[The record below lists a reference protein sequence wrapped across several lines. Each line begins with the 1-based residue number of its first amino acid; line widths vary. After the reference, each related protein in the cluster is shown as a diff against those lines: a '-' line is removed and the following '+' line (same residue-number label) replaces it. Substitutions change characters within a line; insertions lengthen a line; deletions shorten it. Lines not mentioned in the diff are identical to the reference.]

1 MTGLVVA
8 IIVAVL
14 IVVAA
19 AGFLLSG
26 QARSQ
31 RLRRQ
36 FGPEYDRTVERTGD
50 RKAAEREL
58 LDRKQ
63 QHQELDIRPLDP
75 EVRERYR
82 QQWTTVQEQFVDT
95 PEAAVEHA
103 DQLVTSAMSE
113 RGYPTK
119 NFDQQAALLSVE
131 HGRTL
136 DHYHRAHTISVRAAD
151 KEATTEDLRQ
161 AMVHYRALFEDL
173 LAVPRDERGA
183 TGEPYGPRTTT
194 TQDGTDPA
202 QTQHRDERS

>member
-1 MTGLVVA
+1 MTGLVVVL
-8 IIVAVL
+8 IVAVL

-19 AGFLLSG
+19 AAFLLSG

-36 FGPEYDRTVERTGD
+36 FGTEYDRTVERTGD

-75 EVRERYR
+75 EARERYR

-95 PEAAVEHA
+95 PEAAVESA

-113 RGYPTK
+113 RGYPTD
-119 NFDQQAALLSVE
+119 NFDQQAALLSVD
-131 HGRTL
+131 HGRNL
-136 DHYHRAHTISVRAAD
+136 DHYHRAHAISVRAID

-173 LAVPRDERGA
+173 LAVPRDQRSGEA
-183 TGEPYGPRTTT
+183 EPYGPADVKTTE
-194 TQDGTDPA
+194 DL
-202 QTQHRDERS
+202 QHRDERN

>member
-1 MTGLVVA
+1 MTGLVVV

-14 IVVAA
+14 IVVAG

-63 QHQELDIRPLDP
+63 QYQELDIRPLDP
-75 EVRERYR
+75 EARERYR

-95 PEAAVEHA
+95 PEAAVESA

-113 RGYPTK
+113 RGYPTE

-136 DHYHRAHTISVRAAD
+136 DHYRRAHDISSRATV

-161 AMVHYRALFEDL
+161 AMMHYRALFEDL
-173 LAVPRDERGA
+173 LSVPKDQRSAGP
-183 TGEPYGPRTTT
+183 EPHEP
-194 TQDGTDPA
+194 QPTDNL
-202 QTQHRDERS
+202 QHDRDERS

>member
-1 MTGLVVA
+1 MTGVAVLV
-8 IIVAVL
+8 IVAVL

-19 AGFLLSG
+19 AGFLLTK

-75 EVRERYR
+75 DTRERYR
-82 QQWTTVQEQFVDT
+82 QQWTSVQEQFVDT
-95 PEAAVEHA
+95 PESAVENA
-103 DQLVTSAMSE
+103 DQLVTSAMRE
-113 RGYPTK
+113 RGYPTE
-119 NFDQQAALLSVE
+119 NFDQQVALLSVE

-136 DHYHRAHTISVRAAD
+136 DHYHRAHTISVRAAR

-173 LAVPRDERGA
+173 LAVPRDQRAGDA
-183 TGEPYGPRTTT
+183 EPYGPATTT
-194 TQDGTDPA
+194 TQDGTAPA
-202 QTQHRDERS
+202 EPHREERS